1 MTIHG
6 VPASEVSAA
15 GRRTDN
21 PASNNEQLAGEAL
34 GLYFELNPSMRS
46 VLPPGP
52 ARAELLEHSR
62 DGLTRQEFN
71 HIFRRRMTRAAWN
84 AFLLRG
90 SNGEG
95 EGRIENLNDLVL
107 FFTAFQDYSE
117 ATGRQVSFSYFS
129 TCDRIT
135 TAPPLADAILR
146 MDEPQREIFI
156 RELVLSNADIVIPF
170 LSYVQM
176 SIPPRSQVSP
186 EDYTRAVER
195 ALETLIRQA
204 SHPGNRQGARSRE
217 HLELFGAVLFHHVN
231 QAAANRETRCRL
243 DRLDFSRPQVAER
256 AFRDFVFPFFTQHA
270 YPAAAVSDEALA
282 PEQGVETLSVAERAE
297 AASGSGS
304 AEPEDGPYLQGDVIR
319 QNYDGLVEF
328 VEQFE
333 SLVSLVGD
341 NCFIRAENGRAIR
354 LNDLDPGSDIFQEAL
369 RLASERGADRAAVL
383 TQLREAPLLQ
393 AIVPQETEG
402 YATPSDVPRRIT
414 EVAVEDVIAQN
425 TSVETSDVQLDVD
438 PPATPSVYHLVEVDE
453 APIDPDAPP
462 ELELTSSRYQA
473 TYRPTLF

>member
-1 MTIHG
+1 MVVHG

-15 GRRTDN
+15 GRRTDT
-21 PASNNEQLAGEAL
+21 PASNNEQLAGEAM

-52 ARAELLEHSR
+52 ARAELLELSR
-62 DGLTRQEFN
+62 DGLTRREFN

-90 SNGEG
+90 SGGEG
-95 EGRIENLNDLVL
+95 EGRIENLNDLVR
-107 FFTAFQDYSE
+107 FFTAFQEYSE

-146 MDEPQREIFI
+146 MDGPQRDLFI
-156 RELVLSNADIVIPF
+156 RGLVRDNADIVIPF

-176 SIPPRSQVSP
+176 SIPSRSQVSP
-186 EDYTRAVER
+186 EEYNRVVEQ
-195 ALETLIRQA
+195 ALETLIGQA
-204 SHPGNRQGARSRE
+204 SRPGSREGARARE

-243 DRLDFSRPQVAER
+243 DRLDFSRPQVAEM

-270 YPAAAVSDEALA
+270 YPAAAVSDEVLA

-297 AASGSGS
+297 GASGSP
-304 AEPEDGPYLQGDVIR
+304 AEPNDGPYLQGDVIR

-341 NCFIRAENGRAIR
+341 NCFIRAEEGRAIR
-354 LNDLDPGSDIFQEAL
+354 LNDLDSGSEQFQAAL
-369 RLASERGADRAAVL
+369 RLASERGATREAILV
-383 TQLREAPLLQ
+383 QLRDAPLRQ
-393 AIVPQETEG
+393 AIVPQENEG
-402 YATPSDVPRRIT
+402 YATPSDVPLRIT
-414 EVAVEDVIAQN
+414 HVNPDDIP
-425 TSVETSDVQLDVD
+425 T
-438 PPATPSVYHLVEVDE
+438 
-453 APIDPDAPP
+453 APVVVGAGEGRPNIFV
-462 ELELTSSRYQA
+462 SR
-473 TYRPTLF
+473 